1 MYKYKSGLLSVKY
14 GVCPNLNL
22 GMTKVLC
29 YNTKMQK
36 DALQRYFLFALLAG
50 SLLLAIFI
58 MFPFLG
64 PVTLAAVVAVVIYPV
79 YSFILKRVGDRQ
91 NFAVFLTMLI
101 GTVCIVV
108 PLFFLGARI
117 FQESQGLYGS
127 LSQGEGLVYLDATIG
142 RIQNAVGAYFP
153 NLGTTPFAL
162 SENIDA
168 YTRQGLAIIISHLGD
183 IFSGLTSILFDFF
196 IFSIALY
203 YLLRDGAKLRQ
214 IIIKLSPLVDTDDE
228 TVLKRLGLA
237 VNSVIRGTLTVAII
251 QGVLATAGFLIFGVP
266 NAVLWGSVT
275 VVSALIP
282 AVGTSLVLIPG
293 IIYLFLSGSTF
304 QAVGLLIWSIL
315 AVGLIDNVL
324 GPKLVGKGTELHP
337 LFVMLSV
344 LGGITFFGAI
354 GIFLG
359 PLILSL
365 FFAFVSIYSQT
376 SSV

>member
-1 MYKYKSGLLSVKY
+1 ME
-14 GVCPNLNL
+14 
-22 GMTKVLC
+22 LC
-29 YNTKMQK
+29 YNIKMQK
-36 DALQRYFLFALLAG
+36 DTLQRYFLFALLAG

-64 PVTLAAVVAVVIYPV
+64 PITLAAVVAVVIYPV
-79 YSFILKRVGDRQ
+79 YSFILQRVGNRQ
-91 NFAVFLTMLI
+91 SFAVFLTMLI
-101 GTVCIVV
+101 GTVCIVA

-142 RIQNAVGAYFP
+142 RIQNTVGSYFP
-153 NLGTTPFAL
+153 SLGTTPFAL

-228 TVLKRLGLA
+228 AVLKRLGLA

-266 NAVLWGSVT
+266 NAILWGSVT

-293 IIYLFLSGSTF
+293 IVYLFLSGATF

-344 LGGITFFGAI
+344 LGGITFFGPI